1 MAEMLKV
8 FNLTLNNV
16 GTLLIF
22 ITAGYILRR
31 SRKLPEEAGKVMS
44 LLCVLI
50 FSPAYSIL
58 NLSKNVRIENMN
70 SNLTLLGFGVAFAV
84 VSVATGLLLGRRIG
98 RSPMDKSSLTY
109 AFTFPNYGYFGYP
122 VIEGVFGTAMLGE
135 FLVFAMPMSIL
146 CCSYGY
152 VLFQKEKKIDL
163 LRLAKTPVIAAM
175 LIGITLGLTGLKLP
189 TIVVKTLDGA
199 GKCMSPCSMLLAGF
213 MLGKFPLKKLFS
225 GIRPYYL
232 TAIRMIGIPA
242 VFGAVMYL
250 CGLRGSLLFWPLIF
264 ACLPLGL
271 NLVVYAE
278 SNGFEKE
285 AGDNA
290 KLCFI
295 SYVLSLA
302 VLPFLFA
309 IMTNIAGM

>member
-1 MAEMLKV
+1 M
-8 FNLTLNNV
+8 
-16 GTLLIF
+16 LLIF
-22 ITAGYILRR
+22 ISAGYMLRR
-31 SRKLPEEAGKVMS
+31 SRKLPDDAGRVLS
-44 LLCVLI
+44 LLCVMV

-58 NLSKNVRIENMN
+58 NLSRNVRIEKLGE
-70 SNLTLLGFGVAFAV
+70 NLTLLGFGLAFAV
-84 VSVATGLLLGRRIG
+84 VSVATGLLLGKTIG

-122 VIEGVFGTAMLGE
+122 VIEGVFGTAMLGD
-135 FLVFAMPMSIL
+135 FMVFAIPSTIL

-152 VLFQKEKKIDL
+152 VLFQKEKKFDVLRL
-163 LRLAKTPVIAAM
+163 LRAPLIAS
-175 LIGITLGLTGLKLP
+175 LVLGITLGLTGIKLP
-189 TIVVKTLDGA
+189 VLLESALSGA
-199 GKCMSPCSMLLAGF
+199 GACMSPCSMLLAGF
-213 MLGKFPLKKLFS
+213 MLGKFSLKKLFA
-225 GIRPYYL
+225 GFRPYYL

-264 ACLPLGL
+264 SCLPLGL
-271 NLVVYAE
+271 NLVVYPE

-295 SYVLSLA
+295 SYVLALA
-302 VLPFLFA
+302 VLPCLFA
-309 IMTNIAGM
+309 VMAKICGM

>member
-16 GTLLIF
+16 GMLLIF
-22 ITAGYILRR
+22 IAAGYILRR
-31 SRKLPEEAGKVMS
+31 SHKLPEEAGKVMS

-84 VSVATGLLLGRRIG
+84 VSVATGLLLGRRMG

-135 FLVFAMPMSIL
+135 FLVFAIPMSIL

-175 LIGITLGLTGLKLP
+175 LIGITLGLTGLQLP

-295 SYVLSLA
+295 SYVLALV
-302 VLPFLFA
+302 VLPCLFA
-309 IMTNIAGM
+309 VMTRIAGM